1 MSVNQISPIDEN
13 LNDWSDLHQKVESGD
28 YEKAARILEVEQSR
42 HNEAGNLL
50 LSEFLG
56 VARHICLA
64 CHQSHADVDWHRR
77 AQMMAGSREE
87 EMKSQLQILLEI
99 MSATNFD
106 HNPPGNGPGNGFD
119 DRFGNPSDRRSSSD
133 SGRQGLLKLIQSMIS
148 NRHHFEAI
156 EPGNPVYSDDKSRH
170 VVKLQPCEINQSAPV
185 DEKNADLRIYCLGRF
200 RVFAHDRLISNWP
213 SLKGKSIFKYLVEH
227 HQSAVSKE
235 ILMDRFWPDTD
246 PDSARRNLHQA
257 IYNIRQAFHQYQ
269 LNIRPIIF
277 ENDHYGINP
286 EIKIWLD
293 FEEFERRLNRGRH
306 LESVNQK
313 EEAIKEYRS
322 AEELYLGDFL
332 EEDPFE
338 EWPDRKRE
346 QLRIDYINIVD
357 RLSSWYQDR
366 KDFTLAIEF
375 CRKILERD
383 DCFEAAHR
391 RLMQCHQANGQP
403 GLAVRQ
409 YHLCVEKLRNEL
421 EVSPSPETRSLYET
435 ITHAN
440 LGLGKAL
447 KTTM

>member
-1 MSVNQISPIDEN
+1 MRANENTPFDESI
-13 LNDWSDLHQKVESGD
+13 NDLPDLYEKVESGD
-28 YEKAARILEVEQSR
+28 YEKAARILEIEQSR
-42 HNEAGNLL
+42 QTEAGNHL

-77 AQMMAGSREE
+77 AQVMAGSREE
-87 EMKSQLQILLEI
+87 EMKSQLQVLLEM
-99 MSATNFD
+99 MSATNLY
-106 HNPPGNGPGNGFD
+106 HHPPD
-119 DRFGNPSDRRSSSD
+119 DRFGNSSDLHGNSD
-133 SGRQGLLKLIQSMIS
+133 SGRHGLLKLIQSMIS
-148 NRHHFEAI
+148 NLHHFGSVHQFGTI
-156 EPGNPVYSDDKSRH
+156 GPNISSYSVDKYRQILKPYSNAMERSSQ
-170 VVKLQPCEINQSAPV
+170 VTEQ
-185 DEKNADLRIYCLGRF
+185 NADLKVYCLGRF
-200 RVFAHDRLISNWP
+200 RVFAHDKLICNWP
-213 SLKGKSIFKYLVEH
+213 SLKGKSIFKYLIEH
-227 HQSAVSKE
+227 HKSAVSKE

-257 IYNIRQAFHQYQ
+257 IYNIRQAFHQHQ
-269 LNIRPIIF
+269 LKIRPIIF

-286 EIKIWLD
+286 EMKIWLD
-293 FEEFERRLNRGRH
+293 FEEFEWRLNRGRQ

-313 EEAIKEYRS
+313 ALAINEYRA
-322 AEELYLGDFL
+322 AEELYQGDFL

-338 EWPDRKRE
+338 EWPVGKRE
-346 QLRIDYINIVD
+346 QLRIDYINIAD
-357 RLSSWYQDR
+357 RLSSWHQEL
-366 KDFTLAIEF
+366 KDYNPAIEY
-375 CRKILERD
+375 CRKILEKD

-440 LGLGKAL
+440 LGLGKAF
-447 KTTM
+447 KTTIV